1 MEQKSLIKKENIS
14 ISNKIKNHFNHLFN
28 KEKTSSL
35 YNNNVN
41 YTKTSNIKDE
51 FKIKQEILK
60 LQQDYESGKITEEDM
75 SEEDKQKLMELY
87 HEQISTLNNN
97 INTYKGILEN
107 YKQKIIN
114 IRKQM

>member
-14 ISNKIKNHFNHLFN
+14 IFNKINHFNHLFN

>member
-1 MEQKSLIKKENIS
+1 
-14 ISNKIKNHFNHLFN
+14 
-28 KEKTSSL
+28 
-35 YNNNVN
+35 
-41 YTKTSNIKDE
+41 
-51 FKIKQEILK
+51 
-60 LQQDYESGKITEEDM
+60 M